1 MSIVRLLL
9 ALSLSLALLSLC
21 AEAGARGQDDYQRR
35 AWTQQEGAPPDIGK
49 LAQTSD
55 GWLWLGT
62 SDGVFRF
69 DGVSFTQYKPPGHP
83 ALTNRQVTDMYAADN
98 GDLYISYFP
107 LPGAVVRRDGRYEL
121 LPPTA
126 DIRRMTPLAML
137 VDRDGALWTIGDGIR
152 RFADGRWTTVENDA
166 AWAAFGHYDML
177 LDQDGRL
184 WASSPTGVWQ
194 LDRTRGRFHKVSSMA
209 GGLTEEP
216 NGDVWLLGLDGGRA
230 TRIARSSRG
239 KGQSAHDN
247 AVTSRFAG
255 QFVSDGSLWALGCAN
270 PPCLVDKAADGA
282 RGALPGERADPVRPG
297 GGGAAGRLRL
307 AILED
312 RERNIWVASN
322 DGLSRFRPKRFI
334 VTGMELPDDLYSI
347 ASDRSGEVW
356 IAHTVAGTRWRLASD
371 GMPVPQPGQ
380 PSYKLA
386 SGRDGALLM
395 AGQRH
400 IMRVSETGVQSIPL
414 PPGQDGKRR
423 SHISMGMLDDGKRLW
438 LESMDAGAI
447 AWNGGGWMS
456 NAELG
461 LPKGIYL
468 RQAGGL
474 GQQWLAL
481 TTGEL
486 VLYDDARLIRY
497 DATPVNVVTGI
508 FPGDTLVVA
517 GTSAVAVLKHGKLHL
532 LRSTNPDALRSVSG
546 LAVTANGD
554 RWLNG
559 VAGVVRVRASD
570 WKRAIDRPELPLHHE
585 LFGVTDGYPGRAS
598 LLSRQNTAITGDG
611 RHVWFHS
618 TNGIVGLDSDNVR
631 RNTVSPQ
638 PVVLQVTTDTDR
650 FDAGKALRLPPG
662 SDSFRLHFTAP
673 MLRQP
678 ERTRFEYRLDGVDTH
693 WRDAGTLRTTS
704 YTNITPG
711 AYVFRLRAINEDG
724 VSSKEDAVLQ
734 LSVAPTFV
742 QSLSFRTA
750 ASVMVAA
757 LLYTLYRLRVFYLTS
772 RLAERYR
779 IKLAERERI
788 ARALHDTFLQTVQA
802 LLLRLGTLERSLPD
816 DGRARQQLQA
826 MLDDTERVIEE
837 GRGQVQALRAPQV
850 KMLDEVVKACID
862 ELQTLHP
869 EIEFVLRREGAA
881 RVLEEDVIEEAR
893 HIACEALRNA
903 ATHAHARR
911 IVATVRYGRRECS
924 LTVQDDGR
932 GFDPDVAALGYR
944 TGHWGLIGMRERASR
959 IGGRLRIEGNAD
971 GGTTVS
977 LRLSGARA
985 YLERSA

>member
-9 ALSLSLALLSLC
+9 ALSLSLALLSPC
-21 AEAGARGQDDYQRR
+21 GEAGAHGQDDYQRR
-35 AWTQQEGAPPDIGK
+35 VWTQQEGAPPDIGK

-69 DGVSFTQYKPPGHP
+69 DGVSFEQYTPPGHP
-83 ALTNRQVTDMYAADN
+83 ALANRQVTDMHATDN

-107 LPGAVVRRDGRYEL
+107 LPVAVVRRDGRYEV

-126 DIRRMTPLAML
+126 DTRRMTPLAML

-166 AWAAFGHYDML
+166 TWAAFGHYDLL

-184 WASSPTGVWQ
+184 WASSPTGTWR
-194 LDRTRGRFHKVSSMA
+194 LDRTRGRFHEVSSLA

-230 TRIARSSRG
+230 VRLARASRG
-239 KGQSAHDN
+239 KGQLAHDN
-247 AVTSRFAG
+247 AITSRFAG
-255 QFVSDGSLWALGCAN
+255 QFASNGVLWTLGCAA
-270 PPCLVDKAADGA
+270 PPCLVDEEASSVD
-282 RGALPGERADPVRPG
+282 GALPREGAGPAGVGRG
-297 GGGAAGRLRL
+297 SAAGRQRL

-312 RERNIWVASN
+312 RESNMWVASN
-322 DGLSRFRPKRFI
+322 DGLIRFRPKRFI
-334 VTGMELPDDLYSI
+334 VTGMDLSDDLYSI

-356 IAHTVAGTRWRLASD
+356 VAHTVEGKRWRLAPD
-371 GMPVPQPGQ
+371 GTPVPQPGQ
-380 PSYKLA
+380 PSYQLA
-386 SGRDGALLM
+386 RGRDGNLLM
-395 AGQRH
+395 AGKQH
-400 IMRVSETGVQSIPL
+400 ILRVSEAAVETIPL
-414 PPGQDGKRR
+414 PSGQDGKPRIHR
-423 SHISMGMLDDGKRLW
+423 SMGLLDDGKLLW
-438 LESMDAGAI
+438 SESLDAGSI
-447 AWNGGGWMS
+447 AWNGRGWVTS
-456 NAELG
+456 AELG
-461 LPKGIYL
+461 LPKGVYL
-468 RQAGGL
+468 RQAGDL

-481 TTGEL
+481 TNGEL
-486 VLYDDARLIRY
+486 VLYDDTRLTRY
-497 DATPVNVVTGI
+497 DATLVNVVTGI
-508 FPGDTLVVA
+508 FPGHPLVVA
-517 GTSAVAVLKHGKLHL
+517 GTSGVAVLKHGKLHL
-532 LRSTNPDALRSVSG
+532 LHSSNPNALRSVSG

-559 VAGVVRVRASD
+559 VAGVVHVRAAD
-570 WKRAIDRPELPLHHE
+570 WKRAVDRPDLPLRHE

-618 TNGIVGLDSDNVR
+618 TNGIVGLDSEHVR

-638 PVVLQVTTDTDR
+638 PIVQQVTTDTGR
-650 FDAGKALRLPPG
+650 FDAGKSLRLPPG

-678 ERTRFEYRLDGVDTH
+678 EHTRFEYRLDGVDTD

-704 YTNITPG
+704 YTNIAPG

-724 VSSKEDAVLQ
+724 VYSKEDTVLQ

-742 QSLSFRTA
+742 QSMPFQVAVSI
-750 ASVMVAA
+750 MVAA

-779 IKLAERERI
+779 IKLSERERI
-788 ARALHDTFLQTVQA
+788 ARTLHDTFLQTIQA
-802 LLLRLGTLERSLPD
+802 LLLRLGTLERNLPD
-816 DGRARQQLQA
+816 DGRARQQLQT
-826 MLDDTERVIEE
+826 MLDDVERVIEE
-837 GRGQVQALRAPQV
+837 GRDQVQALRAPQAR
-850 KMLDEVVKACID
+850 MFEEVIQTCID
-862 ELQTLHP
+862 ELRILHP
-869 EIEFVLRREGAA
+869 EIEFALHSEGAA
-881 RVLEEDVIEEAR
+881 RVLVGEVIEEMGQ
-893 HIACEALRNA
+893 IACEALRNA
-903 ATHAHARR
+903 SAHARASR
-911 IVATVRYGRRECS
+911 IVASVRYGRRECV
-924 LTVQDDGR
+924 LTVQDDGS
-932 GFDPDVAALGYR
+932 GLDPDVAALGFR

-959 IGGRLRIEGNAD
+959 IGGRLRIEGTAN

-977 LRLSGARA
+977 VSLSGASA
-985 YLERSA
+985 YLRRAA